1 MSIRISVDGIKDVE
15 AALQRYGKDV
25 ENELGEV
32 VDKVAITIRTEVQKA
47 ISRGGR
53 TGVVYKRGKKTHQ
66 ASAPGEPPKTDTGFL
81 VNQMLYNKPDK
92 LTAEIGNNAKY
103 AYWLEYG
110 TRRNGGPRPI
120 WIPTTEKYRPIFQK
134 MVRDVV
140 VKYS

>member
-1 MSIRISVDGIKDVE
+1 MSIRINVQGIDGVE
-15 AALQRYGKDV
+15 AALRRYGKDV

-53 TGVVYKRGKKTHQ
+53 TGIVYKRGKKTHQ

-81 VNQMLYNKPDK
+81 VNQMLYNKPDR

-103 AYWLEYG
+103 AEWLEYG
-110 TRRNGGPRPI
+110 TARMKARPI
-120 WIPTTEKYRPIFQK
+120 WLPTTEKYRPIFQK